1 MNTCGKQLASLPDRK
16 PNHTGVALRYAA
28 TRNVII
34 AETVSGN
41 VLSFIFAKF
50 FSRDFFSVF

>member
-34 AETVSGN
+34 AETV
-41 VLSFIFAKF
+41 VVHL
-50 FSRDFFSVF
+50 

>member
-1 MNTCGKQLASLPDRK
+1 MNTGDMQRAPLPVRLK
-16 PNHTGVALRYAA
+16 KHTGGALRHAA